1 MKVNITNEQALAKL
15 KEVAKEYDNMSGIE
29 ITEEDAQDVIRAMS
43 NKELSLDDAAKE
55 IVEGILYYLCLEI
68 A

>member
-1 MKVNITNEQALAKL
+1 MKANITNEQVLTKL

-29 ITEEDAQDVIRAMS
+29 ITEEDAQNVIRAMS

-55 IVEGILYYLCLEI
+55 IVEGILYCLSLEI
-68 A
+68 L

>member
-1 MKVNITNEQALAKL
+1 MKVNITNEQALTKL

-55 IVEGILYYLCLEI
+55 IVEGILYCLCLEI